1 MNDVVKVSCK
11 RHNAVGPTSGPIDR
25 IRIDRQIDR
34 IILPGELTA
43 YTDPAE
49 KILSF
54 TKINKH
60 NLWKYKNK
68 YIHTQGF
75 HYFCFFCCCLFV
87 LFFWQPEAQNSPIWS
102 KQIFSLMEVMMS
114 TEGLGKYSLMHSS
127 VHQRIHWTVNTSD
140 SGKAMLATFKTC
152 RREKN

>member
-11 RHNAVGPTSGPIDR
+11 RHNAVGPTSGPTDR
-25 IRIDRQIDR
+25 IRIDK

-60 NLWKYKNK
+60 NL
-68 YIHTQGF
+68 
-75 HYFCFFCCCLFV
+75 
-87 LFFWQPEAQNSPIWS
+87 
-102 KQIFSLMEVMMS
+102 
-114 TEGLGKYSLMHSS
+114 
-127 VHQRIHWTVNTSD
+127 
-140 SGKAMLATFKTC
+140 
-152 RREKN
+152 